1 MKSVK
6 SFAVILMALLM
17 LTVNVLASDV
27 LVPNEVIMGT
37 ADNYKIIEKV
47 YVLPKGSDEILIPK
61 EMFGDEFAALNQV
74 YQRELSLYF
83 TPTYLQSEEILKK
96 IKS

>member
-37 ADNYKIIEKV
+37 ADEYKTIEKV
-47 YVLPKGSDEILIPK
+47 YVLPKGSDESLIPTESYTENEVK
-61 EMFGDEFAALNQV
+61 YEYVE
-74 YQRELSLYF
+74 
-83 TPTYLQSEEILKK
+83 
-96 IKS
+96 